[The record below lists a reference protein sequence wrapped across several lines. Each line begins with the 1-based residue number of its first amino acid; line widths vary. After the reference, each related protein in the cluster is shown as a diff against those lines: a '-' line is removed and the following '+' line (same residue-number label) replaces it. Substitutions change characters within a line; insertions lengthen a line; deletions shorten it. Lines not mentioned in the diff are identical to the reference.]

1 MLVDFTVES
10 LTEHNLIFDSV
21 RRRGIL
27 FFARVEPE
35 PHSIK
40 EVKPGPID
48 RKGVARLVIGPEKD
62 GGSKYPLETLRDAA
76 ITLAV
81 FEEMEKIEDLGSCA
95 KSDNPTAL
103 TDGHGGYPDRD

>member
-1 MLVDFTVES
+1 MDPIE
-10 LTEHNLIFDSV
+10 
-21 RRRGIL
+21 
-27 FFARVEPE
+27 
-35 PHSIK
+35 K
-40 EVKPGPID
+40 VKPSPID
-48 RKGVARLVIGPEKD
+48 GKSAACSVICPKKD
-62 GGSKYPLETLRDAA
+62 RGCEYPLETLRDAA